1 MMIPPT
7 PGGNRKVKLFME
19 KAKYFNKELQ
29 NLATKFNQIQDVAYE
44 KQKVDLVF
52 DMTEK
57 SIEQSGHL
65 AIIIERLK
73 VLETI
78 NKESPNIEAQL
89 QSIVKN
95 TAKVIPEKI
104 LNENKL
110 IKEIRDQLISAAS
123 ELD

>member
-1 MMIPPT
+1 
-7 PGGNRKVKLFME
+7 
-19 KAKYFNKELQ
+19 
-29 NLATKFNQIQDVAYE
+29 
-44 KQKVDLVF
+44 
-52 DMTEK
+52 MTEK